1 MHCDCPWQHTPALEV
16 SMDVLLEIC
25 FHNLLIYQYLKPFLG
40 FPSPYHSNCII
51 FQVFHLRI
59 APGNLNWLI
68 LCVLCSLLV
77 PASIREHFLSQSNYC
92 LWCTWVTQIPQP
104 PYPFPHHHL
113 EPPTPLAHLMSS
125 PGPVPAGSRGRNV
138 FCLHEFTQALSTQR
152 AITQSRVCSCPSQ
165 VLCVELCPPQKKKKK
180 DVLKS

>member
-77 PASIREHFLSQSNYC
+77 PASIRNISFHNLTIVFDALGSPRSHSLLILFLTITWNHPPHWLISCHLQAQSLLVAGAEMFSAYMSLHRHFL
-92 LWCTWVTQIPQP
+92 PK
-104 PYPFPHHHL
+104 
-113 EPPTPLAHLMSS
+113 EPLPN
-125 PGPVPAGSRGRNV
+125 PGSVPVP
-138 FCLHEFTQALSTQR
+138 
-152 AITQSRVCSCPSQ
+152 PKYY
-165 VLCVELCPPQKKKKK
+165 VLNCVPLKKKK